1 MADKKPVYLTA
12 EGKARLEQELG
23 YLKTEKMQQIA
34 DEMGRAIA
42 EGDLRENAGYDEA
55 RRAMWQNNSR
65 IAELEDIL
73 SRVVIVES
81 GQGTPTEVS
90 IGVTVGLETS
100 NGTRMSLTMVGSHES
115 DVFSGKI
122 SNESPLGAALMGKKI
137 GDEVEVKGPKGNQTY
152 VVIELSYAG

>member
-1 MADKKPVYLTA
+1 MSEKRPVYLTA
-12 EGKARLEQELG
+12 VGKARLEQELA

-73 SRVVIVES
+73 SRVQIVES
-81 GQGTPTEVS
+81 GNGVPTEVQL
-90 IGVTVGLETS
+90 GVTVELETPS
-100 NGTRMSLTMVGSHES
+100 GQRMSVTMVGSHEA

-122 SNESPLGAALMGKKI
+122 SNESPLGQALMGKKV
-137 GDEVEVKGPKGNQTY
+137 GDEVQVKSPKGSQTY
-152 VVIELSYAG
+152 VVVELVYA

>member
-1 MADKKPVYLTA
+1 MSDKKPVYLTA
-12 EGKARLEQELG
+12 EGKARLEQELA
-23 YLKTEKMQQIA
+23 YLKTEKVQQIA

-73 SRVVIVES
+73 SRVQIVES
-81 GQGTPTEVS
+81 GNGVPTEVQ
-90 IGVTVGLETS
+90 IGVTVELETS
-100 NGTRMSLTMVGSHES
+100 TGQRMSVTMVGSHEA

-122 SNESPLGAALMGKKI
+122 SNESPLGQALMGKRV
-137 GDEVEVKGPKGNQTY
+137 GDEVQVKSPKGSQTY
-152 VVIELSYAG
+152 VVVELVYA

>member
-12 EGKARLEQELG
+12 EGKTRLEQELG

-81 GQGTPTEVS
+81 GQGTPTEVG
-90 IGVTVGLETS
+90 IGVTVGLETVD
-100 NGTRMSLTMVGSHES
+100 GARMNLTMVGSHES

-137 GDEVEVKGPKGNQTY
+137 GEEVEVKGPKGNQTY
-152 VVIELSYAG
+152 VVVELTYSG

>member
-1 MADKKPVYLTA
+1 MSEKRPVYLTA
-12 EGKARLEQELG
+12 EGKARLEQELA

-73 SRVVIVES
+73 SRVQIVES
-81 GQGTPTEVS
+81 GNGVPTEVQL
-90 IGVTVGLETS
+90 GVTVELETPS
-100 NGTRMSLTMVGSHES
+100 GQRMSVTMVGSHEA

-122 SNESPLGAALMGKKI
+122 SNESPLGQALMGKKV
-137 GDEVEVKGPKGNQTY
+137 GDEVQVKSPKGSQTY
-152 VVIELSYAG
+152 VVVELVYA

>member
-1 MADKKPVYLTA
+1 MSDKKPVYLTA
-12 EGKARLEQELG
+12 EGKARLEQELA

-73 SRVVIVES
+73 SRVQIVES
-81 GQGTPTEVS
+81 GNGVPTEVQL
-90 IGVTVGLETS
+90 GVTVELETPS
-100 NGTRMSLTMVGSHES
+100 GQRMSVTMVGSHEA

-122 SNESPLGAALMGKKI
+122 SNESPLGRALMGKKV
-137 GDEVEVKGPKGNQTY
+137 GDEVQVKSPKGSQTY
-152 VVIELSYAG
+152 VVVELVYA

>member
-1 MADKKPVYLTA
+1 MSEKKPVYLTA
-12 EGKARLEQELG
+12 EGKARLEQELA
-23 YLKTEKMQQIA
+23 YLKTEKVQQIA

-73 SRVVIVES
+73 SRVQIVES
-81 GQGTPTEVS
+81 GNGVPTEVQ
-90 IGVTVGLETS
+90 IGVTVELETS
-100 NGTRMSLTMVGSHES
+100 TGQRMSVTMVGSHEA

-122 SNESPLGAALMGKKI
+122 SNESPLGQALMGKKV
-137 GDEVEVKGPKGNQTY
+137 GDEVQVKSPKGSQTY
-152 VVIELSYAG
+152 VVVDLVYA

>member
-1 MADKKPVYLTA
+1 MSDKKPVYLTA
-12 EGKARLEQELG
+12 EGKARLEQELA
-23 YLKTEKMQQIA
+23 YLKTEKVQQIA

-73 SRVVIVES
+73 SRVQLVES
-81 GQGTPTEVS
+81 GNGVPTEVQ
-90 IGVTVGLETS
+90 IGVTVELETS
-100 NGTRMSLTMVGSHES
+100 TGQRMSVTMVGSHES

-122 SNESPLGAALMGKKI
+122 SNESPLGQALMGKKV
-137 GDEVEVKGPKGNQTY
+137 GDEVQVKSPKGGQTY
-152 VVIELSYAG
+152 VVVDLLYA

>member
-1 MADKKPVYLTA
+1 MSDKKPVYLTA
-12 EGKARLEQELG
+12 EGKARLEQELA
-23 YLKTEKMQQIA
+23 YLKTEKVQQIA

-73 SRVVIVES
+73 SRVQLVES
-81 GQGTPTEVS
+81 GNGVPTEVQ
-90 IGVTVGLETS
+90 IGVTVELETS
-100 NGTRMSLTMVGSHES
+100 TGQRMSVTMVGSHEA

-122 SNESPLGAALMGKKI
+122 SNESPLGQALMGKKV
-137 GDEVEVKGPKGNQTY
+137 GDEVQVKSPKGSQTY
-152 VVIELSYAG
+152 VVVELVYA

>member
-1 MADKKPVYLTA
+1 MSAKKPVYLTA
-12 EGKARLEQELG
+12 EGKARLEQELA
-23 YLKTEKMQQIA
+23 YLKTEKAQQIA

-73 SRVVIVES
+73 SRVQLVES
-81 GQGTPTEVS
+81 GNGVPTEVH
-90 IGVTVGLETS
+90 IGVTVKLETPT
-100 NGTRMSLTMVGSHES
+100 GQRMSVTMVGSHES

-122 SNESPLGAALMGKKI
+122 SNESPLGQALMGKKV
-137 GDEVEVKGPKGNQTY
+137 GDKVYVKGPKGSQNY
-152 VVIELSYAG
+152 IVVELVYA

>member
-1 MADKKPVYLTA
+1 MSDKKPVYLTA
-12 EGKARLEQELG
+12 EGKARLEQELA
-23 YLKTEKMQQIA
+23 YLKTEKVQQIA

-73 SRVVIVES
+73 SRVQIVES
-81 GQGTPTEVS
+81 GNGIPTEVQ
-90 IGVTVGLETS
+90 IGVTVELETS
-100 NGTRMSLTMVGSHES
+100 TGQRMSVTMVGSHEA

-122 SNESPLGAALMGKKI
+122 SNESPLGQALMGKKV
-137 GDEVEVKGPKGNQTY
+137 GDEVQVKSPKGSQTY
-152 VVIELSYAG
+152 VVVELVYA

>member
-1 MADKKPVYLTA
+1 MSDKKPVYLTA
-12 EGKARLEQELG
+12 EGQARLEQELA
-23 YLKTEKMQQIA
+23 YLKTEKVQQIA

-73 SRVVIVES
+73 SRVKLVES
-81 GQGTPTEVS
+81 GNGIPTEVQ
-90 IGVTVGLETS
+90 IGVTVELETS
-100 NGTRMSLTMVGSHES
+100 SGQRMSVTMVGSHES

-122 SNESPLGAALMGKKI
+122 SNESPLGQALMGKKV
-137 GDEVEVKGPKGNQTY
+137 GDEVQVKSPKGSQTY
-152 VVIELSYAG
+152 VVVELVYA

>member
-1 MADKKPVYLTA
+1 MSEKKPVYLTA
-12 EGKARLEQELG
+12 EGKARLEQELA
-23 YLKTEKMQQIA
+23 YLKTEKVQQIA

-73 SRVVIVES
+73 SRVQIVES
-81 GQGTPTEVS
+81 GNGIPTEVQ
-90 IGVTVGLETS
+90 IGVTVELETS
-100 NGTRMSLTMVGSHES
+100 TGQRMSVTMVGSHES

-122 SNESPLGAALMGKKI
+122 SNESPLGQALMGKKV
-137 GDEVEVKGPKGNQTY
+137 GDEVQVKSPKGSQIY
-152 VVIELSYAG
+152 VVVELVYA

>member
-1 MADKKPVYLTA
+1 MSDKKPVYLTA
-12 EGKARLEQELG
+12 EGKARLEQELA

-34 DEMGRAIA
+34 EEMGRAIA

-73 SRVVIVES
+73 SRVQIVES
-81 GQGTPTEVS
+81 GNGVPTEVQL
-90 IGVTVGLETS
+90 GVRVELETPS
-100 NGTRMSLTMVGSHES
+100 GQRMSVTMVGSHEA

-122 SNESPLGAALMGKKI
+122 SNESPLGQALMGKKV
-137 GDEVEVKGPKGNQTY
+137 GDEVQVRSPKGSQTY
-152 VVIELSYAG
+152 VVVKLVYA

>member
-1 MADKKPVYLTA
+1 MSDKKPVYLTA
-12 EGKARLEQELG
+12 EGKARLEQELA
-23 YLKTEKMQQIA
+23 YLKTEKVQQIA

-73 SRVVIVES
+73 SRVQLVES
-81 GQGTPTEVS
+81 GNGVPTEVQ
-90 IGVTVGLETS
+90 IGVTVELETS
-100 NGTRMSLTMVGSHES
+100 TGQRMSVTMVGSHES

-122 SNESPLGAALMGKKI
+122 SNESPLGQALMGKKV
-137 GDEVEVKGPKGNQTY
+137 GDEVQVKSPKGSQTY
-152 VVIELSYAG
+152 VVVELVYA

>member
-1 MADKKPVYLTA
+1 MSDKKPVYLTA
-12 EGKARLEQELG
+12 EGKARLEQELA

-73 SRVVIVES
+73 SRVQIVES
-81 GQGTPTEVS
+81 GNGVPTEVQL
-90 IGVTVGLETS
+90 GVTVELETPS
-100 NGTRMSLTMVGSHES
+100 GQRMSVTMVGSHEA

-122 SNESPLGAALMGKKI
+122 SNESPLGQALMGKKV
-137 GDEVEVKGPKGNQTY
+137 GDEVQVKSPKGSQTY
-152 VVIELSYAG
+152 VVVELVYA

>member
-1 MADKKPVYLTA
+1 MSDKKPVYLTA
-12 EGKARLEQELG
+12 EGKARLEQELA
-23 YLKTEKMQQIA
+23 YLKTEKVQQIA

-73 SRVVIVES
+73 SRVQLVES
-81 GQGTPTEVS
+81 GNGVPTEVQ
-90 IGVTVGLETS
+90 IGVTVELETS
-100 NGTRMSLTMVGSHES
+100 TGQRMSITMVGSHEA

-122 SNESPLGAALMGKKI
+122 SNESPLGQALMGKKV
-137 GDEVEVKGPKGNQTY
+137 GDEVQVKSPKGSQTY
-152 VVIELSYAG
+152 VVVDLVYA

>member
-1 MADKKPVYLTA
+1 MSDKKPVYLTA
-12 EGKARLEQELG
+12 EGKARLEQELA
-23 YLKTEKMQQIA
+23 YLKTEKVQQIA

-73 SRVVIVES
+73 SRVQLVES
-81 GQGTPTEVS
+81 GNGVPTEVQ
-90 IGVTVGLETS
+90 IGVMVELETS
-100 NGTRMSLTMVGSHES
+100 TGQRMSVTMVGSHES

-122 SNESPLGAALMGKKI
+122 SNESPLGQALMGKKV
-137 GDEVEVKGPKGNQTY
+137 GDEVQVKSPKGSQTY
-152 VVIELSYAG
+152 VVVELVYA

>member
-12 EGKARLEQELG
+12 EGKARLEHELG

-65 IAELEDIL
+65 ISELEDIL
-73 SRVVIVES
+73 SRVAIVES
-81 GQGTPTEVS
+81 GKGTPTEVQ
-90 IGVTVGLETS
+90 IGVTVGLENKGS
-100 NGTRMSLTMVGSHES
+100 RMNLTMVGSHES

-122 SNESPLGAALMGKKI
+122 SNESPLGTALMGKKI
-137 GDEVEVKGPKGNQTY
+137 GDEVEVKSPKGSQTY
-152 VVIELSYAG
+152 VVVELSYAG

>member
-1 MADKKPVYLTA
+1 MSDKKPVYLTA
-12 EGKARLEQELG
+12 EGKARLEQELA
-23 YLKTEKMQQIA
+23 YLKSEKVQQIA

-73 SRVVIVES
+73 SRVQLVES
-81 GQGTPTEVS
+81 GNGIPTEVQ
-90 IGVTVGLETS
+90 IGVTVELETS
-100 NGTRMSLTMVGSHES
+100 TGQRMSITMVGSHES

-122 SNESPLGAALMGKKI
+122 SNESPLGQALMGKKV
-137 GDEVEVKGPKGNQTY
+137 GDEVQVKSPKGSQTY
-152 VVIELSYAG
+152 VVVELIYA

>member
-1 MADKKPVYLTA
+1 MSDKKPVYLTA
-12 EGKARLEQELG
+12 EGKARLEQELA
-23 YLKTEKMQQIA
+23 YLKTEKVQQIA

-73 SRVVIVES
+73 SRVQIVES
-81 GQGTPTEVS
+81 GNGIPTEVQ
-90 IGVTVGLETS
+90 IGVTVELETPT
-100 NGTRMSLTMVGSHES
+100 GQRMSVTMVGSHEA

-122 SNESPLGAALMGKKI
+122 SNESPLGQALMGKKV
-137 GDEVEVKGPKGNQTY
+137 GDEVQVKSPKGSQTY
-152 VVIELSYAG
+152 VVVELVYA